1 MIKTI
6 EEITWKLGPP
16 LEFPCMRCRKKY
28 ATHHVRLYLGP
39 DSDLDPD
46 TGYFQC
52 ACCWDCAALP
62 AAALYDDMLR
72 PEGRVNQPP
81 ARIVGEI

>member
-1 MIKTI
+1 MNKII
-6 EEITWKLGPP
+6 EEITWKFSPP
-16 LEFPCMRCRKKY
+16 LEFPCMRCQTAY

-39 DSDLDPD
+39 DKDLDPD

-52 ACCWDCAALP
+52 ACCWDCAQISG
-62 AAALYDDMLR
+62 AALFDDMLR
-72 PEGRVNQPP
+72 PKTGRGTL